1 MSNTKQE
8 NKIYIASID
17 PGKNNFAFSI
27 EEIYIDKCRD
37 LKNLSQLP
45 FVGKTIIIE
54 NINLSGG
61 LDKTKY
67 VDVNLFVNL
76 TVVLDKY
83 KKYWDM
89 CKFILIER
97 QMSFG
102 SNKNNTLALKIAQH
116 CLSYFTF
123 MYGKFKNLI
132 EYPAY
137 HKTQILDAPSKMLKP
152 ARKKW
157 AVQKAIEILSARDYN
172 KDILKK
178 LNDVKKKDDM
188 SDCIL
193 MNLSFIYQVYV
204 LKKKF

>member
-1 MSNTKQE
+1 MIQE
-8 NKIYIASID
+8 DSSDAVWIAAID

-27 EEIYIDKCRD
+27 EQIDISKCREM
-37 LKNLSQLP
+37 KNLSQLP
-45 FVGKTIIIE
+45 LVGKTILAE
-54 NINLSGG
+54 NINVSGG

-67 VDVNLFVNL
+67 LDVKVFVNL
-76 TVVLDKY
+76 NTVLDKY
-83 KKYWDM
+83 KKFWDK
-89 CKFILIER
+89 CRFILIER

-102 SNKNNTLALKIAQH
+102 KNKNNILALKIAQH

-123 MYGKFKNLI
+123 MYGGFKTLI

-137 HKTQILDAPSKMLKP
+137 HKTQVLDAPPKMLKP

-157 AVQKAIEILSARDYN
+157 AIQKALDILSLRGYN
-172 KDILKK
+172 NDILEK
-178 LNDVKKKDDM
+178 LQSSKKKDDI

-193 MNLSFIYQVYV
+193 MNLSFIYQIYV